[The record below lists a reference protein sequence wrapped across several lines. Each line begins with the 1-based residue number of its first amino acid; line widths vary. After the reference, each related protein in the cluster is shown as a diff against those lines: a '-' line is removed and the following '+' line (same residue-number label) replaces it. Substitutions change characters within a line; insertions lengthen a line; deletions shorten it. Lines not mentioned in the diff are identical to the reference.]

1 MGALLLLLVHGGA
14 WHHSPMNEPQ
24 ALVVMGV
31 SGSGKSTVGAR
42 LAQGL
47 GWRFVEGDDYHPPA
61 NVAKMAAGEALTD
74 ADRAPWLDALQRL
87 LIDAQAR
94 GEPLVL
100 ACSALRATYRAR
112 LNVDPLRVRFIW
124 LKGDATLIAARQAG
138 RHGHFMPPAL
148 LASQFAAL
156 EEPAGAIVA
165 DIAPPPHVVVDSIL
179 VALAEP

>member
-1 MGALLLLLVHGGA
+1 
-14 WHHSPMNEPQ
+14 MNEPQ

-42 LAQGL
+42 LAQRL
-47 GWRFVEGDDYHPPA
+47 GWRFVEGDDFHPPA

-74 ADRAPWLDALQRL
+74 ADRAPWLDALHL
-87 LIDAQAR
+87 LLSEAQAQ

-112 LNVDPLRVRFIW
+112 LSADAARVRFIW
-124 LKGDATLIAARQAG
+124 LKGDAALIAARQAG
-138 RHGHFMPPAL
+138 RRGHFMPPAL
-148 LASQFAAL
+148 LASQFAVL

-165 DIAPPPHVVVDSIL
+165 DIAPPPDVVVDSIL
-179 VALAEP
+179 VALAEPT